1 MGMGWGNEA
10 TERLVHGLR
19 ARSELAH
26 LAPRVVHSIAQAL
39 DLLQLRHVRRERDE
53 VLLADDL
60 RDLLRGPAQALL
72 VHVCDRDLEPDPA
85 RSWGTGQTAAARADP
100 RLTLRAR
107 WRPRARC
114 RWRHR

>member
-1 MGMGWGNEA
+1 MGMGMGWGNEA

-53 VLLADDL
+53 VLFADDL

-85 RSWGTGQTAAARADP
+85 RGWGIRQ
-100 RLTLRAR
+100 
-107 WRPRARC
+107 
-114 RWRHR
+114 